1 MLIAFS
7 LENYRNFKER
17 QTLNFTASSSD
28 EHSQHV
34 VELPNGL
41 RVSKVAALIG
51 GNGAGKTQLLSA
63 IWSFSSA
70 LHNDKFEDLY
80 SPFLLNKDKKK
91 EPSSFE
97 IIITDDENANFLRYG
112 LSIFKDKII
121 SEYLYS
127 RPIKKGARESCIFER
142 YENVVDFK
150 KNEYKKHEQLINPIL
165 KETGALITFSRSLE
179 IPELFDIY
187 CWAFR
192 QITFS
197 PETHK
202 AFALSFIENKFSK
215 EIADNEGQFTEKVV
229 DFLAEYN
236 KKINS
241 CSLGI
246 VEANLVQFG
255 EEGKYRFVFNVPND
269 DGSILPIGPDYRNG
283 FFSQGTLNVLG
294 FLSTFTWTSSV
305 NFTLYVDEID
315 TSLHFGLANSLL
327 KYVISEV
334 VNDANTQFV
343 FSTHNIPLIDDCI
356 RRDEL
361 NIITKGADGAS
372 EIINVSNFAVRKD
385 AKISAKY
392 FRGEFGSLP
401 SFFKDEV

>member
-1 MLIAFS
+1 MLVAFS
-7 LENYRNFKER
+7 LENFNNFKDR
-17 QTLNFTASSSD
+17 QTLNFSASASD

-34 VELPNGL
+34 VELANGL
-41 RVSKVAALIG
+41 KVSKVAALIG
-51 GNGAGKTQLLSA
+51 GNGAGKTQLLNA
-63 IWSFSSA
+63 IWNFSHA

-80 SPFLLNKDKKK
+80 SPFLLNKDKRKA
-91 EPSSFE
+91 PSSFE
-97 IIITDDENANFLRYG
+97 IIITDEKNKNFLRYG
-112 LSIFKDKII
+112 LSIIKDRII

-127 RPIKKGARESCIFER
+127 RPVKKGARESCIFER
-142 YENVVDFK
+142 DGNVVDFK

-179 IPELFDIY
+179 IPELYEVY
-187 CWAFR
+187 CWAIK
-192 QITFS
+192 QITFN
-197 PETHK
+197 PENHK
-202 AFALSFIENKFSK
+202 EFALTFIENKFSK
-215 EIADNEGQFTEKVV
+215 EIVDNDGKFTKNITT
-229 DFLAEYN
+229 FLEDYN
-236 KKINS
+236 RRINS

-246 VEANLVQFG
+246 LEANLVPIG
-255 EEGKYRFVFNVPND
+255 EEGQYRFVFSIANE
-269 DGSILPIGPDYRNG
+269 DGSIFTIGPDLKKS

-294 FLSTFTWTSSV
+294 FLSTFTWTSSL

-334 VNDANTQFV
+334 VKKDNVQFV

-361 NIITKGADGAS
+361 NVISKGSSGAS
-372 EIINVSNFAVRKD
+372 EIINVSRFAVRKD

-401 SFFKDEV
+401 SFFKG